1 MQSSLGELRVEV
13 SAAKK
18 LSSNATATL
27 GEQTK
32 KGVAPQF
39 GDTPTSS
46 RLDDLEDQ
54 VLALPGLL

>member
-1 MQSSLGELRVEV
+1 MEV

-18 LSSNATATL
+18 LSSNAAATL

-32 KGVAPQF
+32 KGVAPQV
-39 GDTPTSS
+39 GDTPTNS

-54 VLALPGLL
+54 VVP